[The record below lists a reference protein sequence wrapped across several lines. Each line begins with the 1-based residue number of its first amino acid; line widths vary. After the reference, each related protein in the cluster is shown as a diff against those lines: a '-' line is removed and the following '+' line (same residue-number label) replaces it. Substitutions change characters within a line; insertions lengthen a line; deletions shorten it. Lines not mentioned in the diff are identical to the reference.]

1 MFYHLTLTRPML
13 ILKVIFLFIT
23 GRVLT
28 VVINYLIIFFNLF
41 TNTYTNLNY
50 LTLRTFKSNAEKTD
64 LKTGTDLIGDF
75 PWLEEEFF

>member
-23 GRVLT
+23 GTVLT
-28 VVINYLIIFFNLF
+28 VVINYLIIFFLF

-50 LTLRTFKSNAEKTD
+50 LNLKAANINLNYLMLRTLRIM
-64 LKTGTDLIGDF
+64 LKKLIKK
-75 PWLEEEFF
+75 LELI